1 MIHVKIFGIFIL
13 LAGLIYITLGSSSL
27 SVTSSA
33 FSGTSS
39 QKKERILRHRR
50 FPVEPIRIVHI
61 NNLRKALAL
70 GSKFTEEDDW
80 LRNLTLSI
88 KNTSDKT
95 IVFIDI
101 DLHFIKPGAPEDEP
115 IYVQQF
121 FYSPPYAPQESIA
134 PGKKAEIKLT
144 SEDFEMINRYLGQ
157 DNYPSGAVE
166 VEIVVDE
173 VKFDDGTFWRSGQFH
188 ERASNKDQVKSNS
201 NPLSGH
207 SISKKKVSLM
217 TL

>member
-1 MIHVKIFGIFIL
+1 MTTHIKIIHVKIFGIL
-13 LAGLIYITLGSSSL
+13 LVLAGLIYITLVSSSF
-27 SVTSSA
+27 SITTSA
-33 FSGTSS
+33 FSGTLA

-50 FPVEPIRIVHI
+50 FPVEPIRIVHV
-61 NNLRKALAL
+61 NNLRKALKL

-80 LRNLTLSI
+80 LKDLTLSV

-115 IYVQQF
+115 IYVQQL
-121 FYSPPYAPQESIA
+121 FYNPPYAPQESIA
-134 PGKKAEIKLT
+134 PDKKAEIKLR

-166 VEIVVDE
+166 VEIIVDE
-173 VKFDDGTFWRSGQFH
+173 VKFDDGTFWRSGRF
-188 ERASNKDQVKSNS
+188 S
-201 NPLSGH
+201 
-207 SISKKKVSLM
+207 
-217 TL
+217 